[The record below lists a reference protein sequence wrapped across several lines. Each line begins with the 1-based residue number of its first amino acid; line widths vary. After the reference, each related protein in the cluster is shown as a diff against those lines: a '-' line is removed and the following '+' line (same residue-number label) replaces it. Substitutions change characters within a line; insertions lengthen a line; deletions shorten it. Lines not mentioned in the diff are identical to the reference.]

1 MKRLILIFAV
11 LFLACGYAIADN
23 RVIVDNL
30 KYIVYDDGT
39 AAWIAGLVGSE
50 PKYTAPEQDTIIV
63 ADFVQFEGKNYPV
76 TSIVARSDNDVIRP
90 LYYHNYILGSNVRVI
105 ERSAFMYF
113 SILSLD
119 LRNVE
124 IIKSYA
130 FRNCYF
136 HRPLDLK
143 KVKNIENDA
152 FRNSVFK
159 AWYEAWVTDVDAEL
173 PPINFRN
180 VEQIGDAAFKDA
192 VIQLGTKSITL
203 PETIT
208 SMGKVAFY
216 KTQINEVIVNT
227 DILSDS
233 LFATDLINGG
243 GYNSLDDTFWNYQK
257 EHQVALNVV
266 LNGSYDTIPQSCFR
280 NRVLASN
287 PLPQSFVIIGADAFN
302 HCYFPESSIVF
313 PNTLRTI
320 ANSAFRESHILSV
333 TFPSSLETIENYAF
347 YRSTLENV
355 DFGGSAP
362 NFDITAFE
370 QTRWLM
376 NAELG
381 MLYSGTTAV
390 RYVGTPPEQFTIRDG
405 TTRIETGCFS
415 SKTSLV
421 KVYLPES
428 LEEIGSSAF
437 SSCSN
442 LTDVVLPANNNLKT
456 IGSNAFYNCPK
467 LENIVNFDNVEYL
480 GISAF
485 VSGLDDI
492 TATTPAWYIN
502 QAPGLVYVGKVAL
515 RYRGDM
521 PENTTITLKPN
532 TTMIAEYCF
541 FNQSNLV
548 AIDCGDSLKY
558 ISESPFL
565 SCTNLKKFTLNNGN
579 LHLENIAKNAFNSCS
594 FNELH
599 ITDLAS
605 WLYSYDTP
613 PTTLDG
619 IGKYDDQYP
628 EIYYNANY
636 DNLVIKAANV
646 YVNGSKL
653 EQLNVPEG
661 VTTIHSNMVEGCS
674 SLKSVHIPS
683 TCSRITG
690 NSGVFFNSP
699 LETITI
705 AEGNTA
711 YRVRDNALYRKVDFY
726 RDTMI
731 VENPYYSPFVTIY
744 KFTDWIL
751 EKGSKSTSVIQ
762 PVAKI
767 VDYAFSRT
775 RNPNLLTFEEGTK
788 KIGKYAFSHCNFK
801 KVVLP
806 HSLIELGDYAFNWCN
821 NLEEVVIGP
830 QKPTFGHQPFVN
842 CAKLSTIRL
851 YIKDPSVFTGNAS
864 SSVFPA
870 GCVIYVPRG
879 SGESYRST
887 PYFTGYE
894 IREFDDAPKG
904 DVDGNGVVD
913 GIDLNTMI
921 NFILGKS
928 SPSVTQLEIADFDG
942 DGAIDGT
949 DLNQMINTI
958 LGQ

>member
-1 MKRLILIFAV
+1 MKRLLLIFTTI
-11 LFLACGYAIADN
+11 FLACGYMLAGTEVWA
-23 RVIVDNL
+23 DNL
-30 KYIVYDDGT
+30 KYVVYDDGT
-39 AAWIAGLVGSE
+39 AAWKARVYNEGQHDN
-50 PKYTAPEQDTIIV
+50 QDTIKI
-63 ADFVQFEGKNYPV
+63 ADYINYNGKNYPV
-76 TSIVARSDNDVIRP
+76 TSVIKNDSTLRYSGIAP
-90 LYYHNYILGSNVRVI
+90 LRMYNYVLGSNIKTIGDSVFYGYQFISFDFKNVEFI
-105 ERSAFMYF
+105 GERAFTYCHFLNTVDLNNVKTIGDLAFYHCYFISNSQYSAND
-113 SILSLD
+113 STLD
-119 LRNVE
+119 PIYLRNVE
-124 IIKSYA
+124 TIGKQA
-130 FRNCYF
+130 FAGVTFNRGT
-136 HRPLDLK
+136 
-143 KVKNIENDA
+143 KVVTIPQSV
-152 FRNSVFK
+152 NS
-159 AWYEAWVTDVDAEL
+159 
-173 PPINFRN
+173 
-180 VEQIGDAAFKDA
+180 IGSAAFYESKF
-192 VIQLGTKSITL
+192 LK
-203 PETIT
+203 
-208 SMGKVAFY
+208 
-216 KTQINEVIVNT
+216 VIVET
-227 DILSDS
+227 SELSDS
-233 LFATDLINGG
+233 LFADKYHQNH
-243 GYNSLDDTFWNYQK
+243 DDQTAI
-257 EHQVALNVV
+257 EVV
-266 LNGSYDTIPQSCFR
+266 LPNTIKDIPKSCFQ
-280 NRVLASN
+280 NRILASN
-287 PLPQSFVIIGADAFN
+287 PITSDFESLESIGSYAF
-302 HCYFPESSIVF
+302 CDCKFEFDSIVF
-313 PNTLRTI
+313 PPSLKVIN
-320 ANSAFRESHILSV
+320 NSAYPGTTLV
-333 TFPSSLETIENYAF
+333 YAKFPSSLESIEAKAFRNSSLKTIDWGESNPTVASDAFNNTPWFNSASQGLLYA
-347 YRSTLENV
+347 
-355 DFGGSAP
+355 GK
-362 NFDITAFE
+362 TAYKFI
-370 QTRWLM
+370 
-376 NAELG
+376 
-381 MLYSGTTAV
+381 GTT
-390 RYVGTPPEQFTIRDG
+390 PEEVIVRDG
-405 TTRIETGCFS
+405 TTLIGGGCFS
-415 SKTSLV
+415 GQSQLV
-421 KVYLPES
+421 KVFLPES

-485 VSGLDDI
+485 ISGLDDI

-521 PENTTITLKPN
+521 PENTSITLKPN

-605 WLYSYDTP
+605 WIYSYDTP
-613 PTTLDG
+613 STTLDNV
-619 IGKYDDQYP
+619 GKYDDQYP

-636 DNLVIKAANV
+636 DNLVFKAANV